1 MKALMN
7 KKTVTAV
14 FLTAEAILC
23 VLVQVI
29 GGAIISFSAAAL
41 AFLFVLTQ
49 ARRDIGYL
57 FSLTALLFTLLAD
70 ICLVLM
76 DPINQLFGMIFFSV
90 TQLSYFALILIREK
104 AKRVRVAHIM
114 VRAIALSAVAAIT
127 PIVLRDRLDAVA
139 VLSALYYVNLI
150 LNVIFAF
157 ILTRGKGK
165 RGKYLLPIGLA
176 LFALC
181 DLFVGFAGLA
191 PYFDIAEGTLG
202 YFLAN
207 PPFNIAWLFYV
218 PSQALL
224 AVFVQNDF
232 LS

>member
-29 GGAIISFSAAAL
+29 GGAIISFSAVAL
-41 AFLFVLTQ
+41 AFLFVLAQ
-49 ARRDIGYL
+49 ARRDIEYL
-57 FSLTALLFTLLAD
+57 FSLIALLFTLLAD

-114 VRAIALSAVAAIT
+114 VRAIALLAVAAIT

-139 VLSALYYVNLI
+139 MLSALYYINLI

-157 ILTRGKGK
+157 ILTRGEGK
-165 RGKYLLPIGLA
+165 RGKYLLPIGLV

-224 AVFVQNDF
+224 AVFVQNDY